1 MTIGKDK
8 MQINHSWFLRIL
20 AVSLLIIIV
29 TSQFPSTISMA
40 QTPSPEWE
48 DPINVSQTGGT
59 TQPAFAID
67 SLNNL
72 HVFWNDIYADQ
83 GSALWDGQEWTS
95 STGLTF
101 NFAPASPQILS
112 DQEGYLHA
120 FWIDTLGALSY
131 SRVFAQDSDNPIAWT
146 SPLKLALDAMT
157 FHAAIGN
164 NGRLNVAYLL
174 GLSTDAAPSGVY
186 TRAYDPAGAG
196 WGAVTPIFQSQYFR
210 GLTSVNAHLH
220 ISVARG
226 ANPDAVFVAW
236 DDAPQQ
242 RVYLSKSLDDGVTWS
257 EPFEID
263 GPRPGEIPPGPFNIQ
278 TIAYDSNLLVLWQ
291 SGLQSSFDCTQNYQ
305 FSGDLGETWQ
315 DASQMFVNFV
325 GCPQSNQLFFGA
337 DDLIFMLTKIQETSY
352 LVAWDGDSWSSPQSQ
367 QILDS
372 FSDPVS
378 YNLVKLEGLRA
389 AVNSQAELFVVGSDT
404 IGNGDTWLLS
414 RSLGS
419 RADWFPS
426 ETAWTKPQVM
436 VTTDLNIDNLQV
448 ISDQDGTFSAI
459 WHEEDLAQGREFINI
474 TQFDGVTWSDPV
486 EMVKSPDKN
495 IGDLSVFSAPD
506 GKLYV
511 VWNGKTTGEIYFVWA
526 NANKSIS
533 PFEWSDP
540 IALSLGDRVTSPSL
554 SGGINGELLLA
565 YAVPIN
571 ENRGIYFVRSADQG
585 ETWSEPQLIFNASQ
599 SGWEMVGQPHLVQ
612 IDTDVYHVMW
622 TKNSILEDGAVT
634 GLYAATSRDNGLTW
648 EEPQEIV
655 DHTIQSS
662 WLEQSSGILHRLW
675 EGDKINNPG
684 IWHDVSTDTGT
695 TWQRSIPISVLGEIG
710 EATASTDSAGHVHL
724 FQSYRSDLDQR
735 MILHFWWD
743 GRQWHSSDAITY
755 ESQAGSIA
763 HEVAATVN
771 NQGKIMVLAL
781 TRNIDPL
788 SELIYQELSYSTRLL
803 EAALVEVNPPVQTVE
818 ADETAQPLL
827 VASPTVTSQETASAV
842 IATATPNAPGINLNG
857 SEPPSTSANL
867 TIIIGAIASALVIL
881 LGFVFVYKKVR

>member
-1 MTIGKDK
+1 MMIGKDN
-8 MQINHSWFLRIL
+8 MQINQSWLLRFV
-20 AVSLLIIIV
+20 AAALLIIIV
-29 TSQFPSTISMA
+29 TSQIPLTISMA
-40 QTPSPEWE
+40 QNPSPGWE

-67 SLNNL
+67 SLDNL

-83 GSALWDGQEWTS
+83 GSAQWDGQEWTS

-112 DQEGYLHA
+112 DQQGYLHA
-120 FWIDTLGALSY
+120 FWIDTLGVLSY
-131 SRVFAQDSDNPIAWT
+131 SRVLAQDSENPISWT
-146 SPLKLALDAMT
+146 SPIKLGLDAMT
-157 FHAAIGN
+157 FYAAIGN
-164 NGRLNVAYLL
+164 NDRLYVAYLV
-174 GLSTDAAPSGVY
+174 GLSTDATPSGVY
-186 TRAYDPAGAG
+186 VRAYDPAGAG

-220 ISVARG
+220 ISIAKG

-242 RVYLSKSLDDGVTWS
+242 RVYLSKSLDDGVAWS

-278 TIAYDSNLLVLWQ
+278 TIAYASNLLVLWQ
-291 SGLQSSFDCTQNYQ
+291 SGLQSAFDCKQNYQ
-305 FSGDLGETWQ
+305 FSDDLGETWQ
-315 DASQMFVNFV
+315 DPSQMFTNFV
-325 GCPQSNQLFFGA
+325 GCPQSNQLFYGA
-337 DDLIFMLTKIQETSY
+337 DDLIFVLTKIQETSF

-389 AVNSQAELFVVGSDT
+389 AVNSLDELYVVGSDT

-414 RSLGS
+414 RPLGT
-419 RADWFPS
+419 RADWFPP
-426 ETAWTKPQVM
+426 ETSWSRPQVM
-436 VTTDLNIDNLQV
+436 LTTDLNIDSLQV
-448 ISDQDGTFSAI
+448 LSDQDGTFSAI
-459 WHEEDLAQGREFINI
+459 WHEVDSAEHREFINI

-486 EMVKSPDKN
+486 EMIKSPDKN
-495 IGDLSVFSAPD
+495 IGDLSVLSAPD

-511 VWNGKTTGEIYFVWA
+511 VWNGKTTGEIYFAWA

-540 IALSLGDRVTSPSL
+540 SALPLEGRVTSPAL
-554 SGGINGELLLA
+554 SGGIDGELLVT

-571 ENRGIYFVRSADQG
+571 EDRGIYFVRSADQG

-599 SGWEMVGQPHLVQ
+599 NGWEMVGQPRLIQV
-612 IDTDVYHVMW
+612 DNDVYHAMW

-634 GLYAATSRDNGLTW
+634 GLYAATSRDGGLTW
-648 EEPQEIV
+648 EGPQEIV

-662 WLEQSSGILHRLW
+662 WLEQGAGILHRLW
-675 EGDKINNPG
+675 EGENVNNPG
-684 IWHDVSTDTGT
+684 IWHDVSSDAGT

-710 EATASTDSAGHVHL
+710 EATAGIDMAGHVHL

-743 GRQWHSSDAITY
+743 GQQWQSSDAITY

-763 HEVAATVN
+763 HEVAASVN
-771 NQGKIMVLAL
+771 HQGKIMVVAL
-781 TRNIDPL
+781 TRNIDFL
-788 SELIYQELSYSTRLL
+788 SESTFQELSYSTRIL
-803 EAALVEVNPPVQTVE
+803 EAALVEVNPPVQTV
-818 ADETAQPLL
+818 AAVETTQPVV
-827 VASPTVTSQETASAV
+827 VASPTVTSQETANAV
-842 IATATPNAPGINLNG
+842 FATPTPTVPVINQTG
-857 SEPPSTSANL
+857 SQPPSTSNNL

-881 LGFVFVYKKVR
+881 FGFVFVYKKVR